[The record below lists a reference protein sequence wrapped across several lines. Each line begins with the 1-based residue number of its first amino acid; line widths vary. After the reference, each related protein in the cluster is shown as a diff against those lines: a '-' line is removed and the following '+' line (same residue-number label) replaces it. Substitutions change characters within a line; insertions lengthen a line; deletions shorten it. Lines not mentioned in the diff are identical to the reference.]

1 VTGGKACLVL
11 GFLDFFF
18 SDDIINNAIGESRRM
33 IVVHKTLV
41 NPARAN
47 K

>member
-1 VTGGKACLVL
+1 ML
-11 GFLDFFF
+11 GIGIFGLFF